1 MNPLGVPVKIV
12 GLEEHYVTADVIE
25 AWRKLDLRWQDP
37 STSAPAESDVGR
49 RLLSLDDER
58 LSVMDDAGV
67 DTQVLSLTTPGLWNL
82 DASDAVVLQTAC
94 NDRLA
99 EAVHAHPD
107 RLQGFATVAAQN
119 PNAAAEELDRAVRTL
134 GFDGALIFSRVRDRS
149 IDHADFWALFEAAE
163 ALGAPL
169 YLHPQAPPA
178 AVQNAYYDGFGAVVD
193 AAFGTHGVGWHYDAG
208 VQLLRLI
215 LAGVF
220 DRFPRLQLIMGHWGE
235 MIPFYLDRIDRLTP
249 IAGLQHTVSEY
260 VQSNVYLTPGGVFS
274 QRYLQW
280 ALEVVGSERIMFAAD
295 YPFVP
300 TDGGAARHFLE
311 AADISDAEREAIAS
325 GNWERLTAGV
335 RR

>member
-1 MNPLGVPVKIV
+1 VKIV
-12 GLEEHYVTADVIE
+12 GLEEHYITADVVD
-25 AWRKLDLRWQDP
+25 AWQKLDSRWQDASMSG
-37 STSAPAESDVGR
+37 STDSDVGR

-82 DASDAVVLQTAC
+82 DASEAIALQTAC
-94 NDRLA
+94 NDVLA
-99 EAVHAHPD
+99 DAVRAHPD
-107 RLQGFATVAAQN
+107 RLHGFATVAAQD
-119 PNAAAEELDRAVRTL
+119 PDAAAEELSRAVRML
-134 GFDGALIFSRVRDRS
+134 GFHGALIFSRVRDRS
-149 IDHADFWALFEAAE
+149 IDHTDFWPLFEAAE

-169 YLHPQAPPA
+169 YLHPQSPPV

-193 AAFGTHGVGWHYDAG
+193 AALGTHGVGWHYDAG

-235 MIPFYLDRIDRLTP
+235 MIPFFLDRIDRLTP
-249 IAGLQHTVSEY
+249 IAGLQRSVSEY

-274 QRYLQW
+274 QRYLRW
-280 ALEVVGSERIMFAAD
+280 ALEVVGPERIMFAAD

-300 TDGGAARHFLE
+300 TNGGVARSFLE
-311 AADISDAEREAIAS
+311 AANISDVQREAIAS
-325 GNWERLTAGV
+325 GNWERLTAGIQ
-335 RR
+335 R

>member
-1 MNPLGVPVKIV
+1 VKIV
-12 GLEEHYVTADVIE
+12 GLEEHYLTADVLD
-25 AWRKLDLRWQDP
+25 AWRKLDPRWQDG
-37 STSAPAESDVGR
+37 STSAAAGSDIER
-49 RLLSLDDER
+49 LLLSLDDER

-67 DTQVLSLTTPGLWNL
+67 DTQVLSLTTPGLFNL
-82 DASDAVVLQTAC
+82 DAADAVGLQTAC

-99 EAVHAHPD
+99 DAVRAHPD
-107 RLQGFATVAAQN
+107 RWHGFATVAAQS
-119 PNAAAEELDRAVRTL
+119 PDAAAEELARGVRTL
-134 GFDGALIFSRVRDRS
+134 GFHGALIFSRVRDKS
-149 IDHADFWALFEAAE
+149 IDHTDFWPLFEAAE

-169 YLHPQAPPA
+169 YLHPQPPPA
-178 AVQNAYYDGFGAVVD
+178 AVRNAYYGGFGDVVD
-193 AAFGTHGVGWHYDAG
+193 AAFGTHGIGWHYDAG

-220 DRFPRLQLIMGHWGE
+220 DRFPRLQLILGHWGE

-249 IAGLQHTVSEY
+249 IAGLQRTVSEY

-300 TDGGAARHFLE
+300 ADNGGARRFLD
-311 AADISDAEREAIAS
+311 AADISDAERDAIAF
-325 GNWERLTAGV
+325 GNWERLTAGIQ
-335 RR
+335 R